1 MIITIRELQE
11 KTYEIINMALR
22 EDEPIKIGVNGE
34 YLTITKD
41 VHQAETKGDK

>member
-11 KTYEIINMALR
+11 KTYEIIRMAMK
-22 EDEPIKIGVNGE
+22 EDKPIKIGINGE

-41 VHQAETKGDK
+41 VQQAETKGDK

>member
-22 EDEPIKIGVNGE
+22 EEEPIKIGINGE
-34 YLTITKD
+34 YLTIIKDDQQTK
-41 VHQAETKGDK
+41 KGVK